1 MVKVFIAIFAALL
14 AQMMIIGVETVA
26 GIEME
31 MLPRLLI
38 AVPLTLIIE
47 FPMLLLY
54 DEVRK

>member
-26 GIEME
+26 GIDIELM
-31 MLPRLLI
+31 PRLLI

-47 FPMLLLY
+47 FPMMLLY
-54 DEVRK
+54 EEVRK